1 MTMNLQGS
9 LRNFIV
15 LSARLLSEI
24 KALTSGIVHSS
35 PTYASPNIPSPVSR
49 GRVGWGFFL
58 AIILGCALTESSF
71 ANTTFSINVTAT
83 GVYGDG
89 SIYIFLSGPISAPG
103 CTVTNRID
111 VASTHPQVKQFLA
124 LAVTA
129 KTTGLKIEGAVN
141 GCDPNTGNP
150 TFDTSRMSYV
160 YLVD

>member
-1 MTMNLQGS
+1 MNLQGFR
-9 LRNFIV
+9 RNFV
-15 LSARLLSEI
+15 GLCARLVSEI
-24 KALTSGIVHSS
+24 GAFTSGIAHSS
-35 PTYASPNIPSPVSR
+35 PTCASSNIPSPVPR

-58 AIILGCALTESSF
+58 AIIFGCAVTESTF
-71 ANTTFSINVTAT
+71 ANTTFSIGVTAT
-83 GVYGDG
+83 GIYGDG

-129 KTTGLKIEGAVN
+129 KTAGLKIEGAVN

-150 TFDTSRMSYV
+150 TFDTSRMSYM
-160 YLVD
+160 YLID